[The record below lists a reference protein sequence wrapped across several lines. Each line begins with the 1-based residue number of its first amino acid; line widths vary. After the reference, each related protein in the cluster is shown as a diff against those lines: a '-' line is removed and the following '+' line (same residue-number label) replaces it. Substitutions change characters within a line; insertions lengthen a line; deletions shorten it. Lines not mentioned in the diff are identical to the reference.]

1 MSEGWIGVDL
11 DGTLAE
17 YLGWQGMGHIGE
29 PIAPMVERVKAW
41 LAVGKDVRIFTARVC
56 SSQSQEDLDVFLRE
70 YTRWCFQVFGRQ
82 LPVTSEKDW
91 KMIELWDD
99 RCVQIMPNIG
109 IMVQDALVREVQSMK
124 NDDVKRR
131 ARIAE
136 LEQENRE
143 LLAKCEKYE
152 CEIGLSKQ
160 RIAAL
165 ESKSNMYADLAVTTA
180 SAACKVDVLEKE
192 RDRLREALK
201 EIAKFADSEFEKR
214 LLAPSCV
221 EFLTIKRHA
230 EKALEGAGK

>member
-41 LAVGKDVRIFTARVC
+41 LAEGKDVRIFTARVC

-91 KMIELWDD
+91 KMIKLWDD

-109 IMVQDALVREVQSMK
+109 IMVQDALAREVQSMK

-136 LEQENRE
+136 LEKMAEARKLANRLLEQERNE
-143 LLAKCEKYE
+143 LEA
-152 CEIGLSKQ
+152 
-160 RIAAL
+160 
-165 ESKSNMYADLAVTTA
+165 
-180 SAACKVDVLEKE
+180 E
-192 RDRLREALK
+192 RDRLREALERVVK
-201 EIAKFADSEFEKR
+201 
-214 LLAPSCV
+214 LLDRPMLKDDMCLYMNNAIRV
-221 EFLTIKRHA
+221 AREALKGA
-230 EKALEGAGK
+230 ENE